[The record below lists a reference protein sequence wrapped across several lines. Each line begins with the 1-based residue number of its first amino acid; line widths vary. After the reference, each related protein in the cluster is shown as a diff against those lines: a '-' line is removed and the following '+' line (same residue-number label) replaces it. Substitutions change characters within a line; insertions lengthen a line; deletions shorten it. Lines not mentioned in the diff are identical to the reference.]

1 MLDLSRHTRFLE
13 QSCFQR
19 ELQFSLKLGKKV
31 EGGGENGE
39 KGGVAIYLLLVLF

>member
-19 ELQFSLKLGKKV
+19 GLQFSLKFGKKV
-31 EGGGENGE
+31 EGGGENEE
-39 KGGVAIYLLLVLF
+39 KGGVGIYLLLVLF